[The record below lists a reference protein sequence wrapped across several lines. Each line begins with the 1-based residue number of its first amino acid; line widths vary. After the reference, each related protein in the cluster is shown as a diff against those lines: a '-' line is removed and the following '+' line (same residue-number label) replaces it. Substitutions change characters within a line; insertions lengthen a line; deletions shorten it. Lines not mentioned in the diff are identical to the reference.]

1 MLNKI
6 KWHRNY
12 CRLFLSTI
20 LTVEKEDSCKDS
32 SNSSKDFDCK
42 RKSKWYFWK
51 TKTWDSSSE
60 IEEEFHEV
68 NLQFSR
74 DVVVEQKCRRDVIK
88 IASNIK
94 LNFPSKRI
102 PLYTRTSTCGQWEQ
116 WWSQVAVLAGAQE
129 NDTWEILTMRRLFT
143 NLLHSAHNEIH
154 TWQS

>member
-1 MLNKI
+1 M
-6 KWHRNY
+6 
-12 CRLFLSTI
+12 
-20 LTVEKEDSCKDS
+20 TVEKEDSCKDS

-42 RKSKWYFWK
+42 RKSKWYSWK

-116 WWSQVAVLAGAQE
+116 WWSQVAVLAGVQE
-129 NDTWEILTMRRLFT
+129 NEHLGNLNNEEIIPNPSAQCSQWDPHLATLDLT
-143 NLLHSAHNEIH
+143 APY
-154 TWQS
+154 